1 MKKNRLLVLAF
12 IVAFSTIATTSFA
25 QLRFGIKGEVGV
37 NNPTFS
43 EKVIEIDN
51 LNSFKIGPTVE
62 MMFPGLNFG
71 IEGSVLYNNNK
82 MDVTY
87 MSGTDNEKIE
97 ITNHF
102 IDIPVNAKV
111 KFGLIAPLKIYAAA
125 GPYAKV
131 RIGGDDL
138 TFKNVTD
145 EFKAKSF
152 EAGVNLGVGV
162 ELFNKL
168 AVGANY
174 GIKMTDNYSTD
185 QPQWED
191 ALNNKKGLWSLAAT
205 FYF

>member
-1 MKKNRLLVLAF
+1 
-12 IVAFSTIATTSFA
+12 
-25 QLRFGIKGEVGV
+25 
-37 NNPTFS
+37 
-43 EKVIEIDN
+43 
-51 LNSFKIGPTVE
+51 

-138 TFKNVTD
+138 TLKQ
-145 EFKAKSF
+145 E
-152 EAGVNLGVGV
+152 
-162 ELFNKL
+162 
-168 AVGANY
+168 
-174 GIKMTDNYSTD
+174 
-185 QPQWED
+185 
-191 ALNNKKGLWSLAAT
+191 
-205 FYF
+205 